1 MRDILHAILAVGALF
16 AAVTMVPAALDIF
29 GAYSPS
35 MARVIAALIGLVA
48 PLGGFVWCAWAL
60 VANQRLFLLAGAVAS
75 GLASA
80 VLLFPYTWFPVY
92 RMLGGT
98 WLPGS

>member
-1 MRDILHAILAVGALF
+1 MN
-16 AAVTMVPAALDIF
+16 
-29 GAYSPS
+29 S
-35 MARVIAALIGLVA
+35 
-48 PLGGFVWCAWAL
+48 LGWCAWAM